1 MSSARGAKGSIK
13 DRLISM
19 LYRLRYKKK
28 TLKEENYTI
37 DNKEKQL
44 KYLNNLSTFKEEEN
58 IEILNSKDKKALD
71 DVKYNANFKIKRK
84 VGISESESKRI
95 DPGNIDETMD
105 IKLYN
110 IESKTIE
117 LDEKTDIKKEEKK
130 VKEEISIL
138 KEVDKFIKNSIE
150 SLDEINN
157 EIKNIKNDL
166 NQKNKTT
173 DELEEKYKDLKRKI
187 SKLKKQYE
195 TMKDKYDLSDFSI
208 IESIKIIDSIDNYK
222 SLANLNEIEMM
233 VRVCKK
239 EINKID
245 NIIILPAVAQ
255 SEKVGTDIEEEKKK
269 EKQVKIKFIKNK
281 DKINN
286 IKNIEEQLSTE
297 LKNQQ
302 NIIDDMYLK
311 ASFYEKKVSKKIEY
325 IGHRKIL
332 SSLFRIASGILT
344 IPFTGINLFG
354 VALGST
360 MINKGLKEMNR
371 SLEKRE
377 KLVISYKYEDISSQI
392 HNIKGKL
399 EYTQLILSD
408 SLNEIKK
415 LKNNFN
421 EVFKDY
427 KHVLPDYLDTLD
439 KINSLENKLL
449 EQQIKL
455 TKMDKKLDEEKEI
468 NKQKLKKVN

>member
-1 MSSARGAKGSIK
+1 MSGARGAKGSIK

-28 TLKEENYTI
+28 ALKEENYTI

-71 DVKYNANFKIKRK
+71 DVKYNANFKIKKK
-84 VGISESESKRI
+84 VGISESESKMI
-95 DPGNIDETMD
+95 DPGNIDETID

-117 LDEKTDIKKEEKK
+117 LDEKADIKKEEKK

-311 ASFYEKKVSKKIEY
+311 ASFYEKEVSKKIEY

-344 IPFTGINLFG
+344 IPFTGLNLFG

>member
-130 VKEEISIL
+130 VKEETSIL

-311 ASFYEKKVSKKIEY
+311 ASFYEKEVSKKIEY

-344 IPFTGINLFG
+344 IPFTGLNLFG